1 MTEILMQV
9 IVNSVY
15 FFMFAFVFIFIW
27 AVLDTGDSYGTYD
40 GRDKKFRKSIK
51 DFKPLIDYTERV
63 INGEIPCKFTSNNK
77 EIETDKIVY
86 FKRNAE
92 LYLIKKSD
100 DEEVLFW
107 ELFYDRYNPFSSAGE
122 LSRKI
127 RKLFKEEFKRENLRE
142 TRLTDQETNRIK
154 ETINQLNLKQ

>member
-1 MTEILMQV
+1 MT
-9 IVNSVY
+9 
-15 FFMFAFVFIFIW
+15 
-27 AVLDTGDSYGTYD
+27 
-40 GRDKKFRKSIK
+40 
-51 DFKPLIDYTERV
+51 
-63 INGEIPCKFTSNNK
+63 

-100 DEEVLFW
+100 DEKVLFW